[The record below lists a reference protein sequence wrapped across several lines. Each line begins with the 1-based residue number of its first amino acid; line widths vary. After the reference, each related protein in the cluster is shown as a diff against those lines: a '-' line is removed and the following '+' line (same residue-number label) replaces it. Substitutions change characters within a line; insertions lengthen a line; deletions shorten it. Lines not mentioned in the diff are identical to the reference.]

1 MILFELTKDFN
12 ENGIV
17 LKKGEYTKNE
27 LIKIYESEDKFNFCF
42 QCTSLKDILVE
53 KKNKIETPEDKL
65 EVEIPVIEIETPE
78 DNLEIETPEDKL
90 EVETK
95 NSKKNRR
102 NK

>member
-12 ENGIV
+12 ENGII

>member
-12 ENGIV
+12 ENGII

-42 QCTSLKDILVE
+42 QCTSLKDILIE
-53 KKNKIETPEDKL
+53 KENKIETPEDKL
-65 EVEIPVIEIETPE
+65 EVEIPVIEVETPE
-78 DNLEIETPEDKL
+78 DSLEIETPEDKL

-95 NSKKNRR
+95 NTRKNRR

>member
-65 EVEIPVIEIETPE
+65 EVEIPVIEVETPE

>member
-42 QCTSLKDILVE
+42 QCTSLKDILIE
-53 KKNKIETPEDKL
+53 KENKIETPEDKL
-65 EVEIPVIEIETPE
+65 EVEIPVIEVETPE
-78 DNLEIETPEDKL
+78 DSLEIETPEDKL

>member
-53 KKNKIETPEDKL
+53 KKNEIETPEDKL
-65 EVEIPVIEIETPE
+65 EVEIPVIEVETPE
-78 DNLEIETPEDKL
+78 DSLEIETPEDKL

>member
-17 LKKGEYTKNE
+17 LKKREYTKNE

-65 EVEIPVIEIETPE
+65 EVEIPVIEVETPE

-95 NSKKNRR
+95 NTRKNRR